1 MKFNKII
8 LGVLTLLFSFT
19 LFSCSES
26 EKKPEDDT
34 TKTELKFKSA
44 VLVSVEGTSD
54 LNIKASVQGEKGVI
68 YAVLSK
74 EDSSPAASAIVEGKN
89 FVWAD
94 HSVEGQALEA
104 TISDLEAGKPY
115 YAFFV
120 IKHENVFSDIVRK
133 TATTIEP
140 DVDKGEGTAE
150 NPYKVSTIE
159 DLEHVGTGPYDT
171 YNLDW
176 NADNTYY
183 ILENDIDLTS
193 KYGENKESWTPI
205 KIGRES
211 VFDGNGHTITG
222 VYISTTS
229 TTNLG
234 LFEGINIH
242 GMVKNL
248 HVTNVRI
255 SSNGYVE
262 RPKIYDASLEGEK
275 KYTSTNADGT
285 AQGIYVGALTGDCKG
300 SIENVHVT
308 DAVLKVE
315 GSRVGGLTGRL
326 YSDEGTVCKINKV
339 SVEATIE
346 GVSRLGG
353 IVGLIDAK
361 SKTNFETPIV
371 TNAYFKGTIKG
382 TTTFPTEDTYIAGE
396 YLGGFAGYARA
407 FNASNIVIDATIA
420 GERHV
425 GGVVGFLQF
434 NTNVPDHN
442 SIIKDC
448 LFKGNL
454 SINIGTNMGPV
465 VGNRSNSNATTE
477 NCIATGYYLSSSIF
491 MKKEE
496 QVMFD
501 NLNATAKYGE
511 AVEALSKEWY
521 AQHLPSLDLESI
533 FVLDEN
539 SFPTLR

>member
-104 TISDLEAGKPY
+104 TISELEAGKPY

-193 KYGENKESWTPI
+193 KYGENKKSWTPI

-326 YSDEGTVCKINKV
+326 YSDEGTACKINKV
-339 SVEATIE
+339 SVEAVIE

-407 FNASNIVIDATIA
+407 FNASNIVVDATIA

>member
-222 VYISTTS
+222 VYLS
-229 TTNLG
+229 L
-234 LFEGINIH
+234 IH
-242 GMVKNL
+242 
-248 HVTNVRI
+248 I
-255 SSNGYVE
+255 
-262 RPKIYDASLEGEK
+262 
-275 KYTSTNADGT
+275 
-285 AQGIYVGALTGDCKG
+285 
-300 SIENVHVT
+300 
-308 DAVLKVE
+308 
-315 GSRVGGLTGRL
+315 
-326 YSDEGTVCKINKV
+326 
-339 SVEATIE
+339 
-346 GVSRLGG
+346 
-353 IVGLIDAK
+353 
-361 SKTNFETPIV
+361 
-371 TNAYFKGTIKG
+371 
-382 TTTFPTEDTYIAGE
+382 
-396 YLGGFAGYARA
+396 
-407 FNASNIVIDATIA
+407 
-420 GERHV
+420 
-425 GGVVGFLQF
+425 
-434 NTNVPDHN
+434 
-442 SIIKDC
+442 
-448 LFKGNL
+448 
-454 SINIGTNMGPV
+454 
-465 VGNRSNSNATTE
+465 
-477 NCIATGYYLSSSIF
+477 
-491 MKKEE
+491 
-496 QVMFD
+496 
-501 NLNATAKYGE
+501 
-511 AVEALSKEWY
+511 
-521 AQHLPSLDLESI
+521 
-533 FVLDEN
+533 
-539 SFPTLR
+539 